1 MHEKLH
7 EKESK
12 KEAKRKKAIVS
23 RSQHRH
29 GDNNGAK

>member
-1 MHEKLH
+1 MHERLH

-23 RSQHRH
+23 RSKQRH
-29 GDNNGAK
+29 CENNGAK